1 MRLVG
6 LTGGIAS
13 GKSTVSNLFKASG
26 IPVVDADIVARNVV
40 QKGTGGWKKIVEAF
54 GNDVLLENGEID
66 WARLGQIVF
75 SDPEKR
81 QSSGPAY
88 FIWDILGDNK
98 TMDKRL
104 QVINNSGTKDET
116 EEQFQQVLRKVSEP
130 LTWKERLRSRDEAAA
145 VDRRGSRRRRRAK
158 KVDEVGLDP
167 LYDDGFG
174 EVTVTDYLEAVR
186 AMFPLGAGAGAG
198 PPRWFC
204 PVDCGRPAID
214 GAPPL
219 LFLPGIDGV
228 GMELIMHHKSLA
240 KVFEVR
246 CLHIPVSDRTP
257 YEGLLQILEEYV
269 KYEHSLSPNRPIY
282 ITGDSFGGCLALSLA
297 ARNPEIDLAILPLLE
312 MVPSN
317 LPVTLPHL
325 LRYLIGDP
333 LKMAMVST
341 HNNSFPRDT
350 LQNFMPAIY
359 QEFGN
364 VIQMDTLV
372 WKLKLIKSGAD
383 YTNSHL
389 DAVQAEVLL
398 LASGNDNLPPSGEA
412 DRLFKALKSCKVR
425 YFRTSSDRLLMVQ
438 TCNNFLTIASMLPLD
453 RTLPQEDSF
462 NLLTVIKGASMYR
475 QGKQRD
481 AVADFLPPTLSEFKR
496 TFDEDFKLVHRLL
509 SPVMLSTLRNGKIV
523 RGLAGVPDKGPVLLV
538 GYHQLLAMEVT
549 SMVEEFLREKKAVL
563 RALAHPVF
571 FVGNYETLRQEL
583 SLFDVAPMYGG
594 VQVNPIS
601 TYRLFERDEF
611 VLLYPGGIREALHR
625 KGEDYQL
632 FWPDQPEFVRMAA
645 QFGVTIIPFGCVGE
659 DDMLEILLDYN
670 DIKNVPYIRET
681 IESFNQDCPGVRS
694 TVKGEEGN
702 QVLHLPVVVPKV
714 PGRLYYLFGKPI
726 EMKGNDNI
734 HRDRESAN
742 QLYLDIKS
750 EVENIMSYLK
760 RKREQDPYRSITARI
775 LITQLVIFPIF
786 SHEKNLQQPNSP
798 AAQRPSRGCHP
809 RLAVC
814 GDACVSARSASRH
827 CQVGHTPAVYSR
839 ARKLLR
845 LAVVVLAGSPLG
857 RASAVLAPRRFGR
870 RAGYSATDVS
880 RRCHLVLSPVH
891 QQ

>member
-389 DAVQAEVLL
+389 DA
-398 LASGNDNLPPSGEA
+398 
-412 DRLFKALKSCKVR
+412 
-425 YFRTSSDRLLMVQ
+425 
-438 TCNNFLTIASMLPLD
+438 
-453 RTLPQEDSF
+453 EDSF

>member
-297 ARNPEIDLAILPLLE
+297 ARNPEIDL
-312 MVPSN
+312 
-317 LPVTLPHL
+317 VTL
-325 LRYLIGDP
+325 LRWQWLALTTIP
-333 LKMAMVST
+333 FLEILCK
-341 HNNSFPRDT
+341 
-350 LQNFMPAIY
+350 
-359 QEFGN
+359 EFGN

-389 DAVQAEVLL
+389 DA
-398 LASGNDNLPPSGEA
+398 
-412 DRLFKALKSCKVR
+412 
-425 YFRTSSDRLLMVQ
+425 
-438 TCNNFLTIASMLPLD
+438 
-453 RTLPQEDSF
+453 EDSF